1 MSGGKMA
8 DLREAARNLGK
19 GGAVFS
25 NIMLYQALGGV
36 DQPAKDRIRRRAVS
50 LVTSGELIRVGRGQY
65 RYNAKAAPARSGELI
80 TRMWRAV
87 KSAKSGFSTQDLARI
102 SGAGYSHALRYMRHL
117 ENDGYLR
124 TCGRNGN
131 TILYRAT
138 EKARNQVH
146 AYQPPRQLRDP
157 FENEKEQVHELV
169 SLFMLRDLY
178 QPAVRKS
185 VVACCKNILA
195 RFERQEESDE

>member
-1 MSGGKMA
+1 MSGQKMA
-8 DLREAARNLGK
+8 DLRETARNLGK
-19 GGAVFS
+19 DGAVFS
-25 NIMLYQALGGV
+25 NHMLYQALGGE
-36 DQPAKDRIRRRAVS
+36 DGPEKDRIRRRAAS
-50 LVTSGELIRVGRGQY
+50 LVVTGEFIKAGRGQY
-65 RYNAKAAPARSGELI
+65 RYNAKAAPARNGEII

-87 KSAKSGFSTQDLARI
+87 KSAKPGFSVQDLARV
-102 SGAGYSHALRYMRHL
+102 SGACYSHAFRYMRHL

-124 TCGRNGN
+124 SCGRSGN

-146 AYQPPRQLRDP
+146 AYQPPRPLRDP

-178 QPAVRKS
+178 QPAVRNS
-185 VVACCKNILA
+185 VVACCKTILA

>member
-1 MSGGKMA
+1 VIGEKMA
-8 DLREAARNLGK
+8 GLREAARNLGK

-25 NIMLYQALGGV
+25 NRMLYQALGGV
-36 DQPAKDRIRRRAVS
+36 DEPAKDRIRRRAAS
-50 LVTSGELIRVGRGQY
+50 LVTTGEFIRVGRGEY
-65 RYNAKAAPARSGELI
+65 RYNPKAAPARNGEMI
-80 TRMWRAV
+80 TRMWRAL
-87 KSAKSGFSTQDLARI
+87 KSAKPGFSVQDLARI
-102 SGAGYSHALRYMRHL
+102 SGAGYSNTLGYIRCL
-117 ENDGYLR
+117 EEAGYLR

-146 AYQPPRQLRDP
+146 AHQPPRPLRDP
-157 FENEKEQVHELV
+157 FENEKEKVHELV
-169 SLFMLRDLY
+169 SYFMLRDLY

-185 VVACCKNILA
+185 VVACCKTILD